1 MPPGAVA
8 APMLEGSTMLSEPL
22 LWPLATVATLGSS
35 RPRDD
40 SGCIY
45 SIHPMCSA
53 GITCVSLVWCHLGSD
68 VMSSGQCH
76 PYDTLPSVSRAGII
90 LVVRKGKLRLR
101 AGQTGSHHPVE
112 RRSSWASP

>member
-53 GITCVSLVWCHLGSD
+53 GITCVSLVWCHLGS
-68 VMSSGQCH
+68 VIPMTHC
-76 PYDTLPSVSRAGII
+76 PVS
-90 LVVRKGKLRLR
+90 
-101 AGQTGSHHPVE
+101 AGQVLSLSSE
-112 RRSSWASP
+112 RGN